1 LDSESSSLSVRQH
14 IVAYTENG
22 VIDAV
27 GFGRL
32 VAGITL
38 QVRNLPEQRWA
49 LVCQDTLW
57 FAAGFLALTQ
67 ASKTIILPQTNQPSS
82 VQTARATA
90 ILTDQPMRFS
100 SFVTLDPAQ
109 AADADGLGSMD
120 LDPQLNIE
128 LYTSGSTG
136 QPKRVDKYLG
146 QLHAEVTEL
155 ENMWGGML
163 GDAVVVATV
172 PHHHLYGLLFRF
184 LWPWWMKRPFY
195 TLTCTQPFMLSES
208 ARRFGRCV
216 LVSSPAF
223 LTRVTDD
230 GVLTR
235 GEAYPG
241 LFSSGAPLPQETAI
255 RLASQLGHPVIEVY
269 GSTETGGVAWRS
281 RNHPTDDQS
290 WRPFPSVQTE
300 ISAAESDMPG
310 RLRVCSPWT
319 WHGEWVDTG
328 DLSERHSRERFLLHG
343 RADNILKVEDKRAS
357 LVEMQERLAAHELVS
372 EARMVLL
379 EGKRMSV
386 GAVVVLNAR
395 GRNEAEREGV
405 EAVRRELIKQLRVC
419 YDPVL
424 IPRKWRFVPLMP
436 GNSMGKTEKAEL
448 QALFKEGH

>member
-1 LDSESSSLSVRQH
+1 M
-14 IVAYTENG
+14 VAYTENG

-172 PHHHLYGLLFRF
+172 
-184 LWPWWMKRPFY
+184 
-195 TLTCTQPFMLSES
+195 
-208 ARRFGRCV
+208 
-216 LVSSPAF
+216 
-223 LTRVTDD
+223 
-230 GVLTR
+230 
-235 GEAYPG
+235 
-241 LFSSGAPLPQETAI
+241 
-255 RLASQLGHPVIEVY
+255 
-269 GSTETGGVAWRS
+269 
-281 RNHPTDDQS
+281 
-290 WRPFPSVQTE
+290 
-300 ISAAESDMPG
+300 
-310 RLRVCSPWT
+310 
-319 WHGEWVDTG
+319 
-328 DLSERHSRERFLLHG
+328 
-343 RADNILKVEDKRAS
+343 
-357 LVEMQERLAAHELVS
+357 
-372 EARMVLL
+372 
-379 EGKRMSV
+379 
-386 GAVVVLNAR
+386 
-395 GRNEAEREGV
+395 
-405 EAVRRELIKQLRVC
+405 
-419 YDPVL
+419 
-424 IPRKWRFVPLMP
+424 
-436 GNSMGKTEKAEL
+436 
-448 QALFKEGH
+448 